1 MLKSTAI
8 SDAGITKQTLYG
20 VEKNQFTR
28 ATYGRAIERDVR
40 PGRGAAAG
48 DACSAAWLEG
58 AAGWQADRRGHGA
71 TDDRQT
77 AGGLFDPGHVAVQ
90 LDPGVGTQ
98 RIARDLGDGY
108 GLDLARIE
116 NGNAGA
122 EPFNDVRAIDA
133 RIVAPSSRILT
144 AGMIARI
151 CATVVA
157 SSAVVGVSVISS
169 TRAAT
174 MAMRC

>member
-20 VEKNQFTR
+20 VEKNQFPR

-58 AAGWQADRRGHGA
+58 A

-90 LDPGVGTQ
+90 QDPGVGTQ

-108 GLDLARIE
+108 GLDLASIE

-144 AGMIARI
+144 AGMIAKI